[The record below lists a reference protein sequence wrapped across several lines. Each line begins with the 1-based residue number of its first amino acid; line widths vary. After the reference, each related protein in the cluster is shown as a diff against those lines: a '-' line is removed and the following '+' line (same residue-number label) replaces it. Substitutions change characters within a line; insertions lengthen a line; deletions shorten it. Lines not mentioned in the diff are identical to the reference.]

1 MDYYGIME
9 LERNRGY
16 IRYSNMTESECT
28 SHKNE
33 RCVIKKKD
41 RVGAPTVSRHRMVL
55 GRNDSDSSLSR
66 ETYRLVRDADSS
78 HTRNLSP

>member
-16 IRYSNMTESECT
+16 IRIIRYSNMTESECT

-41 RVGAPTVSRHRMVL
+41 RVGAPSK
-55 GRNDSDSSLSR
+55 GIGW
-66 ETYRLVRDADSS
+66 Y
-78 HTRNLSP
+78 

>member
-1 MDYYGIME
+1 MEISMDYYAIME

-41 RVGAPTVSRHRMVL
+41 RVGAPTV
-55 GRNDSDSSLSR
+55 GIGW
-66 ETYRLVRDADSS
+66 Y
-78 HTRNLSP
+78 